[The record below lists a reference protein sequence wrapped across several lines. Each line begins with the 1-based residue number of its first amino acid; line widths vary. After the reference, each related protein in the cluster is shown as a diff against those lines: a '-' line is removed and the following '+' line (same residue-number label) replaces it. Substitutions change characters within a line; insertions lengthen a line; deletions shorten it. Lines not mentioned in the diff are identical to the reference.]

1 MEQCLKGGTHCTEL
15 CWGGAERAAAHRKP
29 MGICLE
35 RMALWKR
42 STCSR
47 GPWKNVKNRTLWVDC
62 SSGIRG
68 RRVESKAWPGK
79 KRDGGEG
86 GFVFVSHYF

>member
-1 MEQCLKGGTHCTEL
+1 MQQGTMEECQEQNI
-15 CWGGAERAAAHRKP
+15 R
-29 MGICLE
+29 
-35 RMALWKR
+35 
-42 STCSR
+42 
-47 GPWKNVKNRTLWVDC
+47 VDC